1 MIDRGTCKTML
12 RESARLM
19 LEHAERLS
27 DIDSRFGDG
36 DHGITV
42 TKIAKLVNER
52 IEAWDDA
59 SIKDFLD
66 DLGMDVMAVRG
77 GSAGP
82 LYGTLIGGLGAQL
95 GDDENELSADAVRRM
110 FAGCLAEMQDITTA
124 QVGDKTMM
132 DALIPAVKAAQAC
145 AAPDDGRGRGRGG
158 GRPGIRGLRFQVRP
172 RAQLRRSDHRNARC
186 GSRVHLAVLARAGE
200 RRLAAALVGNPACRI
215 ARRAFLFRLS
225 ND

>member
-132 DALIPAVKAAQAC
+132 DALIPASQAIAAY
-145 AAPDDGRGRGRGG
+145 
-158 GRPGIRGLRFQVRP
+158 
-172 RAQLRRSDHRNARC
+172 
-186 GSRVHLAVLARAGE
+186 AGDSE
-200 RRLAAALVGNPACRI
+200 SELFDVAAAAAHEGSEASKQFVSKFG
-215 ARRAFLFRLS
+215 RAKSYGEQTIGTPDAGATSMAYFFKGLS
-225 ND
+225 KAN

>member
-82 LYGTLIGGLGAQL
+82 LYGTLIDGLGAQL

-110 FAGCLAEMQDITTA
+110 FAGCLAEM
-124 QVGDKTMM
+124 
-132 DALIPAVKAAQAC
+132 
-145 AAPDDGRGRGRGG
+145 
-158 GRPGIRGLRFQVRP
+158 
-172 RAQLRRSDHRNARC
+172 
-186 GSRVHLAVLARAGE
+186 
-200 RRLAAALVGNPACRI
+200 
-215 ARRAFLFRLS
+215 
-225 ND
+225 

>member
-145 AAPDDGRGRGRGG
+145 AAPDDG
-158 GRPGIRGLRFQVRP
+158 PV
-172 RAQLRRSDHRNARC
+172 D
-186 GSRVHLAVLARAGE
+186 VLM
-200 RRLAAALVGNPACRI
+200 AALVGNPACRI

>member
-110 FAGCLAEMQDITTA
+110 FAGEAAEEGA
-124 QVGDKTMM
+124 RASEGFASKFGRARSYGDRTIGTP
-132 DALIPAVKAAQAC
+132 DAGAVSTSLFL
-145 AAPDDGRGRGRGG
+145 
-158 GRPGIRGLRFQVRP
+158 RGLANGASRP
-172 RAQLRRSDHRNARC
+172 RS
-186 GSRVHLAVLARAGE
+186 
-200 RRLAAALVGNPACRI
+200 
-215 ARRAFLFRLS
+215 
-225 ND
+225 

>member
-82 LYGTLIGGLGAQL
+82 LPT
-95 GDDENELSADAVRRM
+95 
-110 FAGCLAEMQDITTA
+110 
-124 QVGDKTMM
+124 
-132 DALIPAVKAAQAC
+132 PC
-145 AAPDDGRGRGRGG
+145 AACSPAAW
-158 GRPGIRGLRFQVRP
+158 P
-172 RAQLRRSDHRNARC
+172 R
-186 GSRVHLAVLARAGE
+186 
-200 RRLAAALVGNPACRI
+200 CRI
-215 ARRAFLFRLS
+215 SPRRRWATRP
-225 ND
+225 

>member
-1 MIDRGTCKTML
+1 MLTMNAQQLRDMFLFVARRLVDSEDFLTEIDIK
-12 RESARLM
+12 
-19 LEHAERLS
+19 
-27 DIDSRFGDG
+27 IGDG

-52 IEAWDDA
+52 TEAWDDA
-59 SIKDFLD
+59 SIKDFID

-132 DALIPAVKAAQAC
+132 EGARASEGFASKFGRARSYGDRTIGTPDAGAVSTSLFL
-145 AAPDDGRGRGRGG
+145 
-158 GRPGIRGLRFQVRP
+158 RGLANGASLP
-172 RAQLRRSDHRNARC
+172 RS
-186 GSRVHLAVLARAGE
+186 
-200 RRLAAALVGNPACRI
+200 
-215 ARRAFLFRLS
+215 
-225 ND
+225 

>member
-82 LYGTLIGGLGAQL
+82 LYGRS
-95 GDDENELSADAVRRM
+95 SAAW
-110 FAGCLAEMQDITTA
+110 APSSATTR
-124 QVGDKTMM
+124 TSF
-132 DALIPAVKAAQAC
+132 PPTPC
-145 AAPDDGRGRGRGG
+145 AACSPAAW
-158 GRPGIRGLRFQVRP
+158 P
-172 RAQLRRSDHRNARC
+172 R
-186 GSRVHLAVLARAGE
+186 
-200 RRLAAALVGNPACRI
+200 CRI
-215 ARRAFLFRLS
+215 SPRRRWATRP
-225 ND
+225 